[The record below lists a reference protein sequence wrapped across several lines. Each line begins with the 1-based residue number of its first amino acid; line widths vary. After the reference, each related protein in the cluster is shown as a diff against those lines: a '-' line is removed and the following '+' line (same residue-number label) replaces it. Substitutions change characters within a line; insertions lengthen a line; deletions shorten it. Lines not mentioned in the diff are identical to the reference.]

1 MRINWCNP
9 LQRLETARFLL
20 DRIIVLYICELFPDA
35 SNGIDVNNSLET
47 TFAEDVRDDK
57 PLLETAEPETIAKF
71 V

>member
-1 MRINWCNP
+1 
-9 LQRLETARFLL
+9 LETARFLL

-35 SNGIDVNNSLET
+35 SNGIDVNNGLET